1 MRRYYTAALAL
12 GTTLAMGFMA
22 SPAFAS
28 TGPTYAPGTLVRFN
42 HSSSVFLVGKKTLH
56 WIPSPQVLAYLGYSF
71 SQVKVLPTSEGRPP
85 IGPSVQYFEVKGES
99 LVYWLPNTD
108 KGKVYPLPVPYSPS
122 AHPGM
127 ANPPTVPPVQDIQM
141 VPSTSALP
149 GVPSPW
155 PSGVS
160 GIPFKWASNY
170 SSEGLVRVA
179 GQSPVYWFNGQSYH
193 WIPNESIFFAE
204 GYSFKN
210 VSSEAALDRGPIGFP
225 DTLIHKNGDAKV
237 YLLSHGELHWI
248 PSGAALLD
256 MGYRWNEVTDIPTLP
271 APIGAPIQSVNGV
284 YQMP

>member
-12 GTTLAMGFMA
+12 GATMAMGFMA
-22 SPAFAS
+22 IPAFAS
-28 TGPTYAPGTLVRFN
+28 TGPTYAPGTLVRFQR
-42 HSSSVFLVGKKTLH
+42 SSSVFLVGQKTLH
-56 WIPSPQVLAYLGYSF
+56 WIPNPQVLTYLGYSF
-71 SQVKVLPTSEGRPP
+71 SQVKVLPTSQGRPP

-99 LVYWLPNTD
+99 LVYWLPSTD

-141 VPSTSALP
+141 VTSTSALP

-193 WIPNESIFFAE
+193 WIPNAATLFAE
-204 GYSFKN
+204 GYSFKD
-210 VSSEAALDRGPIGFP
+210 VAVVTALHRGPIGFP
-225 DTLIHKNGDAKV
+225 DTLILKNGTTKV
-237 YLLSHGELHWI
+237 YVLADGTLHWI
-248 PSGAALLD
+248 PSGRAFSD
-256 MGYRWNEVTDIPTLP
+256 MGFRWNEVVRLP
-271 APIGAPIQSVNGV
+271 RLTAPIGVPIQAVNGV